1 MTATQHADT
10 DSDMAVERIEDI
22 RLKQILDETGPG
34 EVALVTDSD
43 LAAEVS
49 DTGPTEN
56 ACGPPEPDVIVRTPD
71 SWRERLWMVPAETRL
86 YTADVAEAVDRSPN
100 WVHQR
105 TSDSE
110 DHDRIPHRKRNGQLV
125 FKAGEVREWLKAQE
139 EVIVAGSSTP
149 SAAERNDFEVVGQDG
164 GD

>member
-1 MTATQHADT
+1 MTATKDANT
-10 DSDMAVERIEDI
+10 DSEIAVEKIEDTL
-22 RLKQILDETGPG
+22 LKQILSETGPG
-34 EVALVTDSD
+34 EVALLTDSD

-49 DTGPTEN
+49 DTSPTED

-86 YTADVAEAVDRSPN
+86 YTADVAEAVDRSSN

-125 FKAGEVREWLKAQE
+125 FKAGEVREWLKEQE

-149 SAAERNDFEVVGQDG
+149 SATERGEFKVVGG
-164 GD
+164 RRGE